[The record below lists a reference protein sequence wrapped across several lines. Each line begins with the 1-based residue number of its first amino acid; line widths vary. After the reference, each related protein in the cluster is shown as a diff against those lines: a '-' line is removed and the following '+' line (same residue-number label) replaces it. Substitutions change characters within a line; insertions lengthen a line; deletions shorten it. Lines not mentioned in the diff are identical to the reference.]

1 VLDVGTSLDQQEKQ
15 HDDAASPDKD
25 ESAHEND
32 SEKELVS
39 GDTTLNSSSE
49 DEKQTGAEQTDVE
62 TDLDEDMSIEKDEEN
77 VVDVDDM
84 DSDDIPLGRKYSGS
98 VAKRLRS
105 SKVKIDPSEEDVGTK
120 GVSQATY

>member
-1 VLDVGTSLDQQEKQ
+1 MLDVGTSLDQQEKQ

>member
-1 VLDVGTSLDQQEKQ
+1 MLDVGTSLDQQEKQ

-98 VAKRLRS
+98 VDKRLRS